1 MSVKKYHLVPF
12 RVEDAKLNAIVQPRL
27 TATTQVPVAD
37 ILKNSEADDV
47 KVKQILEALRF
58 SLRPPSSS
66 SSPTDD
72 PPQFLNEVKSR
83 DQPSQ
88 TDEFDQN
95 INIMLKYLGKSYR
108 QKARTLLELLR
119 PVLSW
124 DSTTF
129 QIIFENKP
137 IPDSNILDLVMY
149 LISKAKQVEVPTYF
163 EFLAPLLAAQN
174 LPKNVINYDRIK
186 RSVAKAKSTIRRDSP
201 DSVPSPKRS
210 SSSSSESSPPGIQT
224 RASKR
229 WLPF

>member
-47 KVKQILEALRF
+47 KLKQILEALRF

-66 SSPTDD
+66 RTDD

-186 RSVAKAKSTIRRDSP
+186 RSVAKAKSTIRRESP
-201 DSVPSPKRS
+201 HSVPSPKR
-210 SSSSSESSPPGIQT
+210 SSSSESSPPGIQT